1 MYTVDLYLRV
11 RLACHVDGLSQREA
25 ASRFGI
31 ARETVRKMLRH
42 SEPPGYRRRQPPKR
56 PKLAPFTDIIDR
68 ILEEDRPVHR
78 KQHHTAK
85 RIFERLRDEHGFTGK
100 ETIVKDYVRERRLR
114 RREMFVPL
122 SHPPGHAQADF
133 GEADAII
140 AGVKYRAH
148 FFVMTLPHS
157 DACFVAAYPAATTE
171 AWLDGHN
178 RAFVFFGGVP
188 QSILYDNDKCLV
200 SRILSDGTRQ
210 RTRAFSGLQ
219 SHYLFEDRYG
229 RPGKGND
236 KGNVEGVVG
245 YARRNFMTPL
255 PRFASWDAFNG
266 HLEEQC
272 RNRQGNVLRGHRE
285 SIGERFVR
293 DREALKRPLPAPFDA
308 CDKQGTRVNS
318 LSLVRYRTN
327 DYSVPV
333 AYGHQEVWI
342 RGYVHE
348 VVIGCGAGIIA
359 RHPRSY
365 DREDMVFDPI
375 HYLPLLEHK
384 IGALD
389 QAAPLAGWELPDA
402 FPTLRRLLEA
412 RMGKAGKREYVQVL
426 RLVETFDLEVLHGA
440 VKDALRLGAIGY
452 DAVQTPCAVPYRAT
466 PAQTR
471 PGYLSLPA
479 SGQRGDHGRRQLYE
493 LVGWRRVMTDTPQVL
508 LAHHLKT
515 LKLPTFLREY
525 DKLARQC
532 ATEGADHVRYLVRL
546 TELELIDRERRMVE
560 RRIRQAR
567 FPAVKSLDSFDF
579 KAIASLNKMLVL
591 ELARCE
597 YVERRENIIA
607 LGNSGTGKTH
617 IALGLGLAA
626 CQKGLSVG
634 FLTAAALVHELMEA
648 RDEKRLLRLQ
658 KQLAKYHL
666 LIIDELGF
674 VPLSKTGAE
683 LLFEVF
689 SQRYERGSILVTS
702 NLPFDEWTEIFG
714 SERLTGALL
723 DRLTHHVHILE
734 MNGESYRLNQ
744 SQKRRK
750 SPKIPA

>member
-31 ARETVRKMLRH
+31 ARATVRKMLRH

-389 QAAPLAGWELPDA
+389 QAAPLERVRHRQNQKGDSQGSQKVIQAMSWVKGGQPWMTRPYSE
-402 FPTLRRLLEA
+402 
-412 RMGKAGKREYVQVL
+412 VL
-426 RLVETFDLEVLHGA
+426 RERVVRVVESGTSRNAAAKQFDVSISFV
-440 VKDALRLGAIGY
+440 VKLMQRWK
-452 DAVQTPCAVPYRAT
+452 
-466 PAQTR
+466 
-471 PGYLSLPA
+471 
-479 SGQRGDHGRRQLYE
+479 QRGTIKADKYGGWKKSKLAPHGDRIRALVMENCDITIDE
-493 LVGWRRVMTDTPQVL
+493 LCVL
-508 LAHHLKT
+508 LAAEGIEAKRST
-515 LKLPTFLREY
+515 LGDFLLAQGLSRKKRQPTPPSRS
-525 DKLARQC
+525 A
-532 ATEGADHVRYLVRL
+532 L
-546 TELELIDRERRMVE
+546 TSR
-560 RRIRQAR
+560 
-567 FPAVKSLDSFDF
+567 
-579 KAIASLNKMLVL
+579 
-591 ELARCE
+591 
-597 YVERRENIIA
+597 RREP
-607 LGNSGTGKTH
+607 LG
-617 IALGLGLAA
+617 A
-626 CQKGLSVG
+626 
-634 FLTAAALVHELMEA
+634 
-648 RDEKRLLRLQ
+648 
-658 KQLAKYHL
+658 
-666 LIIDELGF
+666 
-674 VPLSKTGAE
+674 
-683 LLFEVF
+683 
-689 SQRYERGSILVTS
+689 TS
-702 NLPFDEWTEIFG
+702 NLG
-714 SERLTGALL
+714 
-723 DRLTHHVHILE
+723 
-734 MNGESYRLNQ
+734 
-744 SQKRRK
+744 
-750 SPKIPA
+750 